1 MRDTSQRREKIIKM
15 LREQGSV
22 QVNALSQL
30 FRVSTQ
36 TIRQDLGFLA
46 RIGMAA
52 RAYGGAVLRERQ
64 TSAPEA
70 ALETKRQRFA
80 AEKSAIGQMAAALVG
95 AGETVV
101 LDSGTTTLQVAAHL
115 PAELELTVLTND
127 LAIANE
133 IATHEKV
140 SLLVLGGALRRKNMS
155 LYGSQAENAMRDLS
169 VDKLFLG
176 VDGFDLTRGVTT
188 HFEPEAVL
196 NRMMCEAAAEIIVVM
211 DSSKFGKI
219 CLHRIVEPANIDK
232 LITDERIPRDV
243 LAVLTE
249 LGVEVIRVPL

>member
-1 MRDTSQRREKIIKM
+1 MRDTSKRREKILTM

-22 QVNALSQL
+22 QVNVLAQS

-52 RAYGGAVLRERQ
+52 RAYGGAVLRERS

-80 AEKSAIGQMAAALVG
+80 GEKAAIGKMAAALVM
-95 AGETVV
+95 AGETIV
-101 LDSGTTTLQVAAHL
+101 LDSGTTTLQIAAHL
-115 PAELELTVLTND
+115 PSEIDLTVLTND

-133 IATHEKV
+133 IATR
-140 SLLVLGGALRRKNMS
+140 SRINLLMLGGTLRRKNMS
-155 LYGSQAENAMRDLS
+155 LYGTQADQAMRDLS
-169 VDKLFLG
+169 VAKVFLG
-176 VDGFDLTRGVTT
+176 VDGFDLTKGVTT

-196 NRMMCEAAAEIIVVM
+196 NRLMCDAAAEIIVVM

-219 CLHRIVEPANIDK
+219 CLHRIVEPARIDK
-232 LITDERIPRDV
+232 LITDERVSREV
-243 LAVLTE
+243 LDALGE
-249 LGVEVIRVPL
+249 LGVDVIQVPV

>member
-22 QVNALSQL
+22 QVNALSQV
-30 FRVSTQ
+30 FGVSTQ
-36 TIRQDLGFLA
+36 TIRQDLGFLE

-80 AEKSAIGQMAAALVG
+80 AEKSAIGKMAAALVG

-140 SLLVLGGALRRKNMS
+140 NLLVLGGALRRKNMS

-176 VDGFDLTRGVTT
+176 VDGFDLIKGVTT

-196 NRMMCEAAAEIIVVM
+196 NRMMCEAAAEIIVVL

-232 LITDERIPRDV
+232 LITDERIPREV
-243 LAVLTE
+243 LSALTD

>member
-1 MRDTSQRREKIIKM
+1 MRDTSKRREKILTL

-30 FRVSTQ
+30 FQVSTQ

-80 AEKSAIGQMAAALVG
+80 AEKAAIGKMAAAMVAVG
-95 AGETVV
+95 DAIV
-101 LDSGTTTLQVAAHL
+101 LDSGTTTLQIAVHL
-115 PAELELTVLTND
+115 PKEMELTVLTND

-133 IATHEKV
+133 IAAHEKIN
-140 SLLVLGGALRRKNMS
+140 LLMLGGALRRKNMS
-155 LYGSQAENAMRDLS
+155 LYGSQAEHGMRDLS

-176 VDGFDLTRGVTT
+176 VDGFDLAKGVST

-211 DSSKFGKI
+211 DSSKFGKV
-219 CLHRIVEPANIDK
+219 CLHRILEPSRIDK
-232 LITDERIPRDV
+232 LITDERIARDV
-243 LAVLTE
+243 LAALTDI
-249 LGVEVIRVPL
+249 GVDVIRVPL